1 MPLHGSIGAH
11 RCRYPPRDASPL
23 PPPQRRDAVRCRAT
37 EFAPGPVR
45 MSALPADGAEVLV
58 PHWLTAVHRV
68 QLATAVRQAMTCRP
82 VHPVAVIHLEDVLT
96 ELHVAAARDAVWPA
110 SAARVR
116 LATGWDEDVLP
127 VRLSAAELA
136 SVLALSEL
144 PTAVRG
150 LLSGNATA

>member
-1 MPLHGSIGAH
+1 
-11 RCRYPPRDASPL
+11 
-23 PPPQRRDAVRCRAT
+23 
-37 EFAPGPVR
+37 
-45 MSALPADGAEVLV
+45 MSALSAGQPGSEVLV
-58 PHWLTAVHRV
+58 PHWLAGAQRT
-68 QLATAVRQAMTCRP
+68 QLAAAVRLALTSRP

-116 LATGWDEDVLP
+116 LATGWDKDVLP

-136 SVLALSEL
+136 SVLALAEL
-144 PTAVRG
+144 PAAVRI

>member
-1 MPLHGSIGAH
+1 MSV
-11 RCRYPPRDASPL
+11 L
-23 PPPQRRDAVRCRAT
+23 PAGG
-37 EFAPGPVR
+37 PGP
-45 MSALPADGAEVLV
+45 EVLV
-58 PHWLTAVHRV
+58 PHWLAAGQRT
-68 QLATAVRQAMTCRP
+68 QLATAVRQALTGRL

-136 SVLALSEL
+136 SVLALPEL
-144 PTAVRG
+144 PDGVRA
-150 LLSGNATA
+150 LLVGNASA